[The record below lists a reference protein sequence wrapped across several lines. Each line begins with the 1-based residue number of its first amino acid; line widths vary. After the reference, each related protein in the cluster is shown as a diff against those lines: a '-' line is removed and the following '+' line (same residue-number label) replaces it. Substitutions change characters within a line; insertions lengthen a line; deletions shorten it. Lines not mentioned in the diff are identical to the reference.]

1 MEFNENGAENKFR
14 RANAPLFKK
23 YSPATSEIISAAVTL
38 LIVFL
43 LALEIFVMFTCEGT
57 YVVDR
62 SMYPTLCGA
71 PAEDMRG
78 GDYVIINKYDKPD
91 YGDIVVVYNAREN
104 KNIIKRAV
112 AFGGDTVEMR
122 DGFLFL
128 NGERQ
133 EESFL
138 DRANITAYAQVN
150 NFPPFEVE
158 AGCVFLLGDNR
169 DESKDSRAR
178 MTQGLEGFKLS
189 DVKGVVTD
197 WSMTLKPVLTGLY
210 SLFKF

>member
-1 MEFNENGAENKFR
+1 MEFNENGAGTEFR
-14 RANAPLFKK
+14 RASASLFKK
-23 YSPATSEIISAAVTL
+23 NSPARSEIISAAVTL
-38 LIVFL
+38 FIVFL

-71 PAEDMRG
+71 PAEDRRG

-189 DVKGVVTD
+189 DVRGVVTD